1 MNRVS
6 RVGLLA
12 VAWIACAAPT
22 PGPPPEPWSA
32 TDQRALWALLALIE
46 RNSVS
51 FSSHPELFMQALY
64 EYRDRYA
71 QELDA
76 TRRGLTPNFTTES
89 AISPFPLPVSGVQT
103 TSLR

>member
-1 MNRVS
+1 
-6 RVGLLA
+6 
-12 VAWIACAAPT
+12 
-22 PGPPPEPWSA
+22 
-32 TDQRALWALLALIE
+32 
-46 RNSVS
+46 
-51 FSSHPELFMQALY
+51 MQALY